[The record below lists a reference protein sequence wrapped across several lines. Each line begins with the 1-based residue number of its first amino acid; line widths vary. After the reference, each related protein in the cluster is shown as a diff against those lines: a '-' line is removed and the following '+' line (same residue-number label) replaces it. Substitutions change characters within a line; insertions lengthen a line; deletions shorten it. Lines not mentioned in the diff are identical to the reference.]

1 MAMSDENLRVEDDP
15 CRDDVAFLH
24 ARLYEANA
32 EATGVNDGRWLT
44 IVVRDSSGSI
54 AAGLHGWTW
63 GGTGFV
69 EALWV
74 TETLRRRGL
83 GSRLL
88 LAAEGEA
95 RRRGCHEM
103 QLDTHSYQA
112 PGFYERWGYE
122 VIGQLPG
129 WPGNTTRIFCRKL
142 LTGGDDHDRPHLRL
156 QGARMLEQP

>member
-1 MAMSDENLRVEDDP
+1 MSDGDLRVEDDP

-32 EATGVNDGRWLT
+32 AATGLNDGRWLT
-44 IVVRDSSGSI
+44 IFVRDASGSI

-74 TETLRRRGL
+74 TENLRRRGL

-88 LAAEGEA
+88 LAAEEEA

-129 WPGNTTRIFCRKL
+129 WPGHGTRIFFRKL
-142 LTGGDDHDRPHLRL
+142 LTREGP
-156 QGARMLEQP
+156 A

>member
-1 MAMSDENLRVEDDP
+1 MGTAMSDNNLRVEDSP
-15 CRDDVAFLH
+15 RRDDVAFLH

-32 EATGVNDGRWLT
+32 AATGVDDGRWLT
-44 IVVRDSSGSI
+44 FFVRDASGTIS
-54 AAGLHGWTW
+54 AGLHGWTW

-74 TETLRRRGL
+74 ADHLRRRGL

-88 LAAEGEA
+88 LAAEAEA

-112 PGFYERWGYE
+112 PGFYERQGYE
-122 VIGQLPG
+122 VIGQLRG
-129 WPGNTTRIFCRKL
+129 WPGNGTRIFLRKL
-142 LTGGDDHDRPHLRL
+142 LTGGPS
-156 QGARMLEQP
+156 